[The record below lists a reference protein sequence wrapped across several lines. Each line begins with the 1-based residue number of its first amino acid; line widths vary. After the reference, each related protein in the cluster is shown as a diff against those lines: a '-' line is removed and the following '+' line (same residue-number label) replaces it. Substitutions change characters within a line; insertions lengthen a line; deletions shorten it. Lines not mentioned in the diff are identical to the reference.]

1 MMESNMNM
9 NTAQAPQAVP
19 APWWKFGYVWL
30 VIAGPAVVVVAGFT
44 TLWLALANPESLVA
58 EDYYRKGIEI
68 NKTLAA
74 EKEKSLMP
82 AVQGRNHAATPPGA
96 TPAPAGQR

>member
-1 MMESNMNM
+1 MKEDNM
-9 NTAQAPQAVP
+9 NTAQAPQSAP

-30 VIAGPAVVVVAGFT
+30 VIAGPAVVVVAGFA
-44 TLWLALANPESLVA
+44 TLWLALANPETLVA
-58 EDYYRKGIEI
+58 EDYYRQGIEI

-74 EKEKSLMP
+74 EREKSLMP
-82 AVQGRNHAATPPGA
+82 AVQGRNHAATPAAA